1 MNILIVEDNLADFE
15 LIDLRLKRVGNY
27 QTSNAKT
34 LEEALD
40 MLQNHKFKMILLDLG
55 LPDSQGERTFDK
67 IIEKFNNIPIVLM
80 TGLNDQELGL
90 SLIKKGAQDFLL
102 KDEITSFNLRKS
114 IGYASNRFE
123 TQKALKES
131 EEKLKHSNQT
141 KDKFFSILAHDLRN
155 PIGSFVV
162 TTDYLSTCLEED
174 DLDDVKV
181 LISEMNKSSK
191 KTLELLENLL
201 VWAKT
206 QNGQIGCSPQI
217 IDLSL
222 TIDSVISLVKT
233 KKNIGDINFISNIP
247 NKTMIF
253 ADSNMLHTILR
264 NLITNAVKFS
274 NETGNIYIDFVEKSS
289 EFVISV
295 KDEGIGLSEKDI
307 NRLFKLDINTQ
318 SIGKSDLKGSGLG
331 LLLVQEFVELH
342 DGRVW
347 VESQEDKGSTFF
359 FTISKTIS

>member
-15 LIDLRLKRVGNY
+15 LIEVRLKRVGKY
-27 QTSNAKT
+27 QTFNARS
-34 LEEALD
+34 LEEAME
-40 MLQNHKFKMILLDLG
+40 MLQKTQYNLILLDLG

-67 IIEKFNNIPIVLM
+67 IIEKFDDIPIILM

-102 KDEITSFNLRKS
+102 KDEITSFTLRKS
-114 IGYASNRFE
+114 ICYAFSRFE
-123 TQKALKES
+123 TQKELKES

-162 TTDYLSTCLEED
+162 TTDYLSNCLEQDE
-174 DLDDVKV
+174 LDDVKV

-217 IDLSL
+217 VDLSL
-222 TIDSVISLVKT
+222 VVESVISLVKN
-233 KKNIGDINFISNIP
+233 KKKIGKIEFISKINP
-247 NKTMIF
+247 KTMIF

-274 NETGNIYIDFVEKSS
+274 NEKGNIYIDFVEKSS

-331 LLLVQEFVELH
+331 LLLVKEFVELH

-347 VESQEDKGSTFF
+347 VESEEDKGSCFY